1 MRLMLRRGSFIVAV
15 TLCLSGCLTPMR
27 FGAESFGRIAD
38 ANGTPTYHASGH
50 LDQGDSGEAKAAA
63 VMRAACPDGNPQ
75 LVGGYVM
82 TMEPLPRPMWNA
94 TFTCDQEIP
103 GV

>member
-1 MRLMLRRGSFIVAV
+1 MMRWVGLIAAA
-15 TLCLSGCLTPMR
+15 LCISACLTPMR
-27 FGAESFGRIAD
+27 FGAERFERSTDTQGL
-38 ANGTPTYHASGH
+38 PTYHASGH

-63 VMRAACPDGNPQ
+63 VMRAACPEGNPR